1 MASILDYRR
10 DVAVRPRLR
19 IAWTTEVG
27 ELLLV
32 EPTLEEVAAHA
43 AELATAYNDP
53 ANAPLMGH
61 DEVLAS
67 EDVVEHYRGIRD
79 SGGTPFLLYLD
90 GILVGDAD
98 LRGFRRGAAE
108 FAFLIAAHGLQGK
121 GLGTRLALM
130 VHACAF
136 AALGLERVYASID
149 PANPASRRALEK
161 IGYRPSESEEARS
174 FADGPGDL
182 VLILDRAPFLGSH
195 AEVIAR
201 LRFGV

>member
-1 MASILDYRR
+1 MTSILDYRR

-19 IAWTTEVG
+19 IAWTTEVD

-53 ANAPLMGH
+53 ANARLMGH

-98 LRGFRRGAAE
+98 LRVFATGRPSLPSSSPRTVGRKGSGARLADGARVRLHRARPGE
-108 FAFLIAAHGLQGK
+108 GLRLHRPGESRVAPGTGRSATGPESGGAFLRG
-121 GLGTRLALM
+121 
-130 VHACAF
+130 
-136 AALGLERVYASID
+136 
-149 PANPASRRALEK
+149 RA
-161 IGYRPSESEEARS
+161 GRS
-174 FADGPGDL
+174 D
-182 VLILDRAPFLGSH
+182 LILDRAPFLGSH